1 MENNPKTTQMQ
12 QGNPNAMFV
21 FFGMVFLA
29 QMDGNNPK
37 PKQMQQGNP
46 NAMFC
51 LAWFSLPKWM
61 KNNLKKRDLP

>member
-1 MENNPKTTQMQ
+1 ME
-12 QGNPNAMFV
+12 
-21 FFGMVFLA
+21 
-29 QMDGNNPK
+29 NNPK

-61 KNNLKKRDLP
+61 KNNQKKPRFAITFATKMQQSNPSDFYDTCTFCFF

>member
-1 MENNPKTTQMQ
+1 ME
-12 QGNPNAMFV
+12 
-21 FFGMVFLA
+21 
-29 QMDGNNPK
+29 NNPK

-61 KNNLKKRDLP
+61 KNNQKKNEICHNLCNKDATK